1 MEVGGFKCLSTLPRG
16 CANKTIN
23 PWMLVSWTTPKQ
35 CKHAMKKIKLIG
47 WKKSWSW
54 VRSTLGWGTT
64 LVGGSITLINIVS
77 LWQVVLK
84 FIDVPIRH
92 VGFNPRNVLS
102 WIENDN
108 ELTEVIWVNKFVYEK
123 PFKVAWVV
131 WNWRSKSTKGN

>member
-1 MEVGGFKCLSTLPRG
+1 
-16 CANKTIN
+16 
-23 PWMLVSWTTPKQ
+23 
-35 CKHAMKKIKLIG
+35 
-47 WKKSWSW
+47 